1 MAGRLSDVAQH
12 VPTRLADEAAHHSTQ
27 LGAEVLLAI
36 GGGSA
41 TGLAKAV
48 APTQPLVTPISALPA
63 PARPQGRMM
72 GP

>member
-1 MAGRLSDVAQH
+1 VAQH

-36 GGGSA
+36 GDGAA

-48 APTQPLVTPISALPA
+48 ALRTGLPILAIPA
-63 PARPQGRMM
+63 SRGQ
-72 GP
+72 